1 MYSSFYTWEENLN
14 KRRARLFEPGSGM
27 FGLPRLDER
36 YAWISMIERLAQ
48 GDITKFDDVYQMSV
62 EESYY
67 LLEYWKVRDEWTD
80 DCNKIIAAKQK

>member
-1 MYSSFYTWEENLN
+1 
-14 KRRARLFEPGSGM
+14 M

-80 DCNKIIAAKQK
+80 ECNKIIAAKQK

>member
-1 MYSSFYTWEENLN
+1 
-14 KRRARLFEPGSGM
+14 M

-48 GDITKFDDVYQMSV
+48 GDITKFEDVYQMSV

-80 DCNKIIAAKQK
+80 ECNKIIAAKKK

>member
-1 MYSSFYTWEENLN
+1 
-14 KRRARLFEPGSGM
+14 M

-48 GDITKFDDVYQMSV
+48 GDITKFDSIYQMSV

>member
-1 MYSSFYTWEENLN
+1 
-14 KRRARLFEPGSGM
+14 M

-48 GDITKFDDVYQMSV
+48 GDITKFEDVYQMSV

-67 LLEYWKVRDEWTD
+67 LLEYWKVRDEWILNTHLRPHEPARNLL
-80 DCNKIIAAKQK
+80 CRLLLEKTNITNKKNK